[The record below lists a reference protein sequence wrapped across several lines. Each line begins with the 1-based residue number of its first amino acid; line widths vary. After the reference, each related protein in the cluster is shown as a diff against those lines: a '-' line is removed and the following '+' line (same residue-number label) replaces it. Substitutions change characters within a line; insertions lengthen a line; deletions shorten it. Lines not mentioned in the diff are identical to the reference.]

1 MQYLD
6 PKNDLTFKRVFGE
19 HPHLLRSF
27 LNALLPLESG
37 QEIVELEYL
46 PAGLVPEIPLMKH
59 TIVDVRCRDNRG
71 RQFIVEMQMLW
82 TDSFKSRVLFNASK
96 AYVKQLDRAKEY
108 ELGTERFGRT
118 AQTRRTSSCRH
129 EVDSGHRILRRRYKG
144 LKPVY
149 ALSLVNQN
157 FEPQLH
163 EYYHHYALYHSE
175 YPQKKID
182 GMELIFVELPKFK
195 AQNLTEKRLQVLW
208 LRYLTEIE
216 EEVEQAPAD
225 LLEVPEIREAL
236 EHIRV
241 SAFSK
246 AELET
251 YDKYWDSV
259 RSERTLLE
267 EAEQAGLE
275 KGEQIG
281 LEKGEQIGL
290 EKGEQIGL
298 EKGIAI
304 YQAWQSGMPEAE
316 IALKHGL
323 SVEQV
328 EKLLR
333 RLEK

>member
-1 MQYLD
+1 MLKTVIFVRHHKLYVMRYLD
-6 PKNDLTFKRVFGE
+6 PKNDLTFKKVFGE
-19 HPHLLRSF
+19 HPHLLQSF
-27 LNALLPLESG
+27 LNALLPLASG
-37 QEIVELEYL
+37 QEIVALEYL

-108 ELGTERFGRT
+108 
-118 AQTRRTSSCRH
+118 
-129 EVDSGHRILRRRYKG
+129 KG

-182 GMELIFVELPKFK
+182 GMELVFVELPKFK
-195 AQNLTEKRLQVLW
+195 AQSLTEKKLEVLW
-208 LRYLTEIE
+208 LRFLTEIE
-216 EEVEQAPAD
+216 EEMDTPPED

-236 EHIRV
+236 EHIQV
-241 SAFSK
+241 SAYTK

-251 YDKYWDSV
+251 YDKYWDSI

-267 EAEQAGLE
+267 EAEQLGLE

-281 LEKGEQIGL
+281 I
-290 EKGEQIGL
+290 

-304 YQAWQSGMPEAE
+304 YQAWQSGDSVADIAVRFDLPEAR
-316 IALKHGL
+316 IKQLL
-323 SVEQV
+323 EQ
-328 EKLLR
+328 LDR
-333 RLEK
+333 

>member
-6 PKNDLTFKRVFGE
+6 PKNDLTFKKVFGE

-27 LNALLPLESG
+27 LNALLPLEPG

-96 AYVKQLDRAKEY
+96 AYVKQLDRAK
-108 ELGTERFGRT
+108 
-118 AQTRRTSSCRH
+118 
-129 EVDSGHRILRRRYKG
+129 VYKG

-182 GMELIFVELPKFK
+182 GMELVFVELPKFK

-216 EEVEQAPAD
+216 EEVEHPPAD

-241 SAFSK
+241 SAFTK

-290 EKGEQIGL
+290 EKG
-298 EKGIAI
+298 IAI
-304 YQAWQSGMPEAE
+304 YQDWQSGASAEE
-316 IALKHGL
+316 IAARFGL
-323 SVEQV
+323 TAEQV
-328 EKLLR
+328 KELLR
-333 RLEK
+333 QLEKGN